1 MIETI
6 TTFLTEQIAKNDL
19 VAGGAVLA
27 AMAFVLNQVKSWP
40 FKIIKWMRLMFITEM
55 DIPDRSETFKWV
67 SEWLGQHQY
76 MTKAKRIT
84 VEARRA
90 GTAAYSPAPG
100 RHLLWFKGR
109 PMILRR
115 ARREGT
121 GDNAHRA
128 FREKW
133 VIAMFG
139 SRKRV
144 EDFITE
150 CRLTVK
156 KDADEFIK
164 VYEVGEHGYWT
175 RGTKKRKRDLTSV
188 ILGKGLRDTL
198 ADDVNNFIESKDW
211 YNKMMIPYRRGYLLT
226 GPPGNGKS
234 SIVTAI
240 ASEFDLNINVLNLG
254 QVGEDE
260 LSTLMGDMKENSIL
274 LLEDIDCAF
283 IERENKQAISLSNL
297 LNLLDGVSA
306 AEGRIVFM
314 TTNHRERLDA
324 ALVRPGR
331 IDLELLID
339 NASPE
344 QVAALYRRFYD
355 KDPSVFVAELGDTE
369 VSMAALQ
376 GHFLCYKDSPEDA
389 LEHIEELS
397 CLPTE

>member
-1 MIETI
+1 MLETV

-40 FKIIKWMRLMFITEM
+40 FKIIKWMRLIFITEM
-55 DIPDRSETFKWV
+55 DIPDRSDTFKWV
-67 SEWLGQHQY
+67 SEWLSQHHY

-109 PMILRR
+109 PVILRR

-128 FREKW
+128 FRERW

-139 SRKRV
+139 SRKHV
-144 EDFITE
+144 EAFVDE
-150 CRLTVK
+150 CRKTVK
-156 KDADEFIK
+156 KDADDYIK
-164 VYEVGEHGYWT
+164 VFEVGEHGFWN
-175 RGTKKRKRDLTSV
+175 RGHKKRKRSMESV
-188 ILGKGLRDTL
+188 ILADGVSKTI
-198 ADDVNNFIESKDW
+198 ADDVNGFIENKDW
-211 YNKMMIPYRRGYLLT
+211 YNDMMIPYRRGYLLT

-234 SIVTAI
+234 SIVTAV
-240 ASEFDLNINVLNLG
+240 ASEFNLNINVLNLG
-254 QVGEDE
+254 QVGEEE
-260 LSTLMGDMKENSIL
+260 LSGLMTDMKENSIL

-283 IERENKQAISLSNL
+283 VERENKIPISLSNL

-314 TTNHRERLDA
+314 TTNHRERLDP

-331 IDLELLID
+331 IDLELLVD
-339 NASPE
+339 TATPE
-344 QVAALYRRFYD
+344 QVGQLYRRFYD
-355 KDPSVFVAELGDTE
+355 KDPCVFVAELGDAK
-369 VSMAALQ
+369 VSMASLQ
-376 GHFLCYKDSPEDA
+376 GHFLSYKDSPEGA
-389 LEHIEELS
+389 LDNIEELI
-397 CLPTE
+397 CPPTE